1 MDRRS
6 FLRTSATLALLPLAE
21 APAIAAVTKPGSNDA
36 RLNALF
42 EQIFQDRVRN
52 SPELASSLGL
62 DKGPNADLKSK
73 LDTRPAEVARK
84 EDLARNRRAI
94 AQLTAVS
101 ASTLSEPAK
110 LNREVVLYSL
120 NTATQAPARWDID
133 SAQRPYPITQQGGA
147 YFSTPDFLNTAH
159 TINNAADAEAYLSR
173 LNQFATVLDN
183 DTADQRTQAARGF
196 LAPAWSIDLAL
207 GQMRKLRDV
216 PPEQNSMVQSLVK
229 RAGAKGVAG
238 DWQGRASAIVANS
251 IYPALDRQIA
261 TMQQLKPSSRAGDGA
276 WRLTDGEAIYAEALH
291 EATTTNYTPAEVHQ
305 MGLDQVADITSQLD
319 QILKSRGYTQG
330 SVGERLN
337 AVGKT
342 PAQTWADT
350 DAGRQELLAYLNDR
364 VKDMYRRLPRDFE
377 TLPNQPLEIRPV
389 PVEIQD
395 GASNGYYN
403 RAALDGSRP
412 AIYFINLKDLGDWPK
427 FTLPTLC
434 YHEGVPGHH
443 LQISISQQSTDIPTI
458 RKLGFFSAYSEG
470 WALYAEQLADE
481 LGVYANDPLG
491 RAGFLQS
498 FLFRA
503 ARLVVDTGIHSKKW
517 SRERATDYMV
527 QTTGYARPRS
537 QREVE
542 RYCTM
547 IGQACSYKVGH
558 TAWTRARAESKK
570 TLGPKF
576 DIKQFHE
583 ILREGAMPLSILERR
598 IRERTAMLA
607 SGRAPGTAP
616 RLGERG

>member
-6 FLRTSATLALLPLAE
+6 FLAASATVALLPLTE
-21 APAIAAVTKPGSNDA
+21 APALAAAAAKPVTGDA
-36 RLNALF
+36 KLNALF

-52 SPELASSLGL
+52 SPALASSLGL
-62 DKGPNADLKSK
+62 DKGPNAALKSK
-73 LDTRPAEVARK
+73 LDTDPALVARSK
-84 EDLARNRRAI
+84 ALARNRRAI
-94 AQLTAVS
+94 AELKAVS
-101 ASTLSEPAK
+101 PATLSDAAK

-120 NTATQAPARWDID
+120 ETATVAPTRWNID

-147 YFSTPDFLNTAH
+147 YFQLPDFLNTAH

-173 LNQFATVLDN
+173 LGQFGTVLDN
-183 DTADQRTQAARGF
+183 DTADQREEAARGF

-229 RAGAKGVAG
+229 RAGAKGIAG
-238 DWQGRASAIVANS
+238 DWQRRAAAIVAQS
-251 IYPALDRQIA
+251 VYPALDRQIA
-261 TMQQLKPSSRAGDGA
+261 AMEQLKPTSRPGDGA
-276 WRLTDGEAIYAEALH
+276 LRLPNGAAIYAEALR
-291 EATTTNYTPAEVHQ
+291 EATTTNFTPAEVHQ
-305 MGLDQVADITSQLD
+305 MGLDQVADITGQLD
-319 QILKSRGYTQG
+319 QILMSQGYSQG

-337 AVGKT
+337 ALGKS
-342 PAQTWADT
+342 PSQAWPDT
-350 DAGRQELLAYLNDR
+350 DAARADLLAYLNDR
-364 VKDMYRRLPRDFE
+364 VKDMYTRLPRAFE
-377 TLPNQPLEIRPV
+377 TLPNAPLEIRRV
-389 PVEIQD
+389 PPEIQD

-443 LQISISQQSTDIPTI
+443 LQISISQESTEIPTI

-481 LGVYANDPLG
+481 LGAYAGNPFG

-503 ARLVVDTGIHSKKW
+503 ARLVVDTGIHSKNW
-517 SRERATDYMV
+517 SREQATDYLAR
-527 QTTGYARPRS
+527 TTGYARPRS

-547 IGQACSYKVGH
+547 MGQACSYKVGH
-558 TAWTRARAESKK
+558 TAWTRARAEAQK
-570 TLGPKF
+570 TLGAKF
-576 DIKQFHE
+576 DLKRFHE
-583 ILREGAMPLSILERR
+583 VLREGAMPLSILERR
-598 IRERTAMLA
+598 IRERTAA
-607 SGRAPGTAP
+607 VA
-616 RLGERG
+616 

>member
-6 FLRTSATLALLPLAE
+6 FLTASATVALLPLAE
-21 APAIAAVTKPGSNDA
+21 APAFAAVTKTGSGDA
-36 RLNALF
+36 RLNKLF
-42 EQIFQDRVRN
+42 EDIFQERVRN

-62 DKGPNADLKSK
+62 DKGPNAALKSK
-73 LDTRPAEVARK
+73 LDTRPSEVARK

-94 AQLTAVS
+94 AALNAVP
-101 ASTLSEPAK
+101 ASTLSDAAK

-120 NTATQAPARWDID
+120 NTATVAASRWDID

-159 TINNAADAEAYLSR
+159 TINNAGDAEAYLSR
-173 LNQFATVLDN
+173 LSQFSTVLDN
-183 DTADQRTQAARGF
+183 DTADQRAQAARGF

-216 PPEQNSMVQSLVK
+216 PPDQNSMVQSLVK
-229 RAGAKGVAG
+229 RAGAKGIAG
-238 DWQGRASAIVANS
+238 DWQSRASAIVAKS
-251 IYPALDRQIA
+251 VYPALDRQMA
-261 TMQQLKPSSRAGDGA
+261 AMEQLKPTSRPGDGA

-291 EATTTNYTPAEVHQ
+291 EATTTNFTPTEVHQ

-319 QILKSRGYTQG
+319 QILKGQGFTQG

-342 PAQTWADT
+342 APQVWPDT
-350 DAGRQELLAYLNDR
+350 DAGRQELLAYLNGV
-364 VKDMYRRLPRDFE
+364 VKDMYGRLPQAFE
-377 TLPNQPLEIRPV
+377 TLPNQPLEIRRV

-443 LQISISQQSTDIPTI
+443 LQISISQESKDIPTI

-470 WALYAEQLADE
+470 WALYAEQLASE

-491 RAGFLQS
+491 KAGFLQS

-503 ARLVVDTGIHSKKW
+503 ARLVVDTGIHSKRW
-517 SRERATDYMV
+517 SREQATDYMV
-527 QTTGYARPRS
+527 KTTGYARPRS

-558 TAWTRARAESKK
+558 TAWTRARAEAQK

-598 IRERTAMLA
+598 IRERTAMVA
-607 SGRAPGTAP
+607 GGAAVPAA
-616 RLGERG
+616 ERG